1 MKLSKKVCGA
11 LFAASLVLIPAPQP
25 AEARISIK
33 SFIRWG
39 TEKLLND
46 PERFAMERSDEILD
60 ALWKS
65 AVLMEESKLCL
76 AEALEFNPKRIAA
89 CKESIRQMTFDRN
102 DMNAIRT
109 STYNRL
115 SEDALKFG
123 VSNLLS
129 DDDRAMDAKI
139 QALMKKSQ
147 AARSAAHGYNED
159 ALEHITVAFDHI
171 HSLQKK
177 DPRAAERVMGYLIQR
192 IGDAEELLH
201 IQKKQSKMF
210 HEVFEVFNRK
220 YNVKEPTKKEIKRI
234 EKELLPS

>member
-25 AEARISIK
+25 AEAG
-33 SFIRWG
+33 F
-39 TEKLLND
+39 LNEIGKFFLEEWIDD
-46 PERFAMERSDEILD
+46 PEAFAMHYSDEVLD

-65 AVLMEESKLCL
+65 SVLMEESKLCL
-76 AEALEFNPKRIAA
+76 AEALQFNPKRVAA

-109 STYNRL
+109 STYNGL

-123 VSNLLS
+123 VSQLLS

-147 AARSAAHGYNED
+147 AARHASHSYNKAAIG
-159 ALEHITVAFDHI
+159 HIIKVFHNI
-171 HSLQKK
+171 GKLKEK
-177 DPRAAERVMGYLIQR
+177 DPQAAERVTNYFVHRLGDAYELLKIQR
-192 IGDAEELLH
+192 
-201 IQKKQSKMF
+201 KQSEMF
-210 HEVFEVFNRK
+210 HEVFKVFNRK